1 MITTKPRS
9 TSSLVARVSV
19 ALALLSAP
27 FIAGAQAMESAEP
40 FKVGTF
46 AINDIPTVG
55 LVMRD
60 DALVVDLNA
69 ANRAM
74 QLLPQYSHLDMPV
87 DMIGLIERYEYG
99 LKYRIYE
106 VVNWLVEEELLSRSA
121 MRDFVYPVANVDIMA
136 PIQYPSKIMN
146 AAVNFYTHACEG
158 CNDDELA
165 QRTKE
170 RRENRGVPYLFL
182 KPTRGAVIGDG
193 EDIIM
198 PYGRDEIEYEVEMAI
213 VFGRTGKYIS
223 ADRAYDHV
231 FGYMVAM
238 DVSDRGGRPPGGY
251 AMRSDWFV
259 GKGHDTFAP
268 HGPWIVPKE
277 FYGDPMER
285 LHQIT
290 VVDGVT
296 VQEAKAGDMIH
307 NIPELI
313 EYASSLITV
322 FPGDVMQSGTSG
334 GTGAGRVER
343 ASGSGFLV
351 DGEIISAQI
360 EGIGTLTHRV
370 VAEKSVPGDLSG
382 SQLPPVSTYRDAR

>member
-1 MITTKPRS
+1 MIRNLIKLNAYLKS
-9 TSSLVARVSV
+9 LSLVA
-19 ALALLSAP
+19 ALALLVAP
-27 FIAGAQAMESAEP
+27 LTALGQADESVEP

-46 AINDIPTVG
+46 AVNDTPFVG
-55 LVMRD
+55 LVVRD
-60 DALVVDLNA
+60 DSLIVDLPA

-74 QLLPQYSHLDMPV
+74 QNNWQYNKIDMPN
-87 DMIGLIERYEYG
+87 DMLGLIEQYEYG
-99 LKYRIYE
+99 LKYRVYE
-106 VVNWLVEEELLSRSA
+106 VMNWLVAHDLLDEDTA
-121 MRDFVYPVANVDIMA
+121 YVYDVEDVDIQA

-158 CNDDELA
+158 CSAEELR
-165 QRTKE
+165 QRTRE
-170 RRENRGVPYLFL
+170 RQENRGVPYLFL
-182 KPTRGAVIGDG
+182 KPTRGAVVGDG

-213 VFGRTGKYIS
+213 VFGKTGKYVS
-223 ADRAYDHV
+223 ATRAYDHV

-251 AMRSDWFV
+251 GVRSDWFV

-296 VQEAKAGDMIH
+296 VQEAQAGDMIH

-313 EYASSLITV
+313 EYATSLITV

-334 GTGAGRVER
+334 GTGAGRVQR
-343 ASGSGFLV
+343 ATGSGYLV
-351 DGEIISAQI
+351 DGETIQASI

-370 VAEKSVPGDLSG
+370 VRERSVPSDLSG
-382 SQLPPVSTYRDAR
+382 AQLPPTSSYRN

>member
-1 MITTKPRS
+1 MTRRLLFTLAIVANL
-9 TSSLVARVSV
+9 SL
-19 ALALLSAP
+19 LALPGSVL
-27 FIAGAQAMESAEP
+27 AQPAIEPAEP

-46 AINDIPTVG
+46 MVGNEQFAG
-55 LVMRD
+55 LVMRND
-60 DALVVDLNA
+60 SLIVDLVE
-69 ANRAM
+69 ANKALELM
-74 QLLPQYSHLDMPV
+74 PQYPAVDMPNDV
-87 DMIGLIERYEYG
+87 LGLIERYEYG
-99 LKYRIYE
+99 LKYRVYE
-106 VVNWLVEEELLSRSA
+106 IVNALSVSGLLQSSDRPGYLYAVE
-121 MRDFVYPVANVDIMA
+121 DVDIRA

-158 CNDDELA
+158 CTEEELA
-165 QRTKE
+165 ERTRQRQ
-170 RRENRGVPYLFL
+170 ENRGVPYLFL
-182 KPTRGAVIGDG
+182 KPSRGAVIGDG
-193 EDIIM
+193 EDVIM

-213 VFGRTGKYIS
+213 VFGSSGKYIS
-223 ADRAYDHV
+223 SARAYDHV

-238 DVSDRGGRPPGGY
+238 DISDRGGRPPGGF
-251 AMRSDWFV
+251 SSGQDWFV

-313 EYASSLITV
+313 EYASSLITI
-322 FPGDVMQSGTSG
+322 FPGDVLQSGTSG
-334 GTGAGRVER
+334 GTGSGRVQR
-343 ASGSGFLV
+343 ATGSGYLI
-351 DGEIISAQI
+351 DGETISATI

-370 VAEKSVPGDLSG
+370 VREQSVPDDLSG
-382 SQLPPVSTYRDAR
+382 SQLPPTSTYRNR

>member
-9 TSSLVARVSV
+9 TSSLFARVSV

-106 VVNWLVEEELLSRSA
+106 VVNWLVEEELLSGSA

-136 PIQYPSKIMN
+136 PIQYPCKIMN

-382 SQLPPVSTYRDAR
+382 SQLPPVSTYREAR

>member
-1 MITTKPRS
+1 MIRK
-9 TSSLVARVSV
+9 SLCALTLVG
-19 ALALLSAP
+19 ALAATVGPTMVL
-27 FIAGAQAMESAEP
+27 AQAMESAEP

-46 AINDIPTVG
+46 NIDNLPTVG

-60 DALVVDLNA
+60 DQVIVELEA

-74 QLLPQYSHLDMPV
+74 QLAPQYSKMDMPD
-87 DMIGLIERYEYG
+87 DMLGLIENYEYG

-106 VVNWLVEEELLSRSA
+106 IVNWMVEEDLLSTGNRPDWVHPTAS
-121 MRDFVYPVANVDIMA
+121 VDIMA
-136 PIQYPSKIMN
+136 PILYPSKVMN

-165 QRTKE
+165 RRTRE
-170 RRENRGVPYLFL
+170 RQENRGVPYLFL
-182 KPTRGAVIGDG
+182 KPTRGAIIGDG
-193 EDIIM
+193 DDVIM
-198 PYGRDEIEYEVEMAI
+198 PYGRDRIEYEVEMAI

-223 ADRAYDHV
+223 AHRAYDYV

-238 DVSDRGGRPPGGY
+238 DISDRGGRPPGGY
-251 AMRSDWFV
+251 GSGSDWFV

-313 EYASSLITV
+313 EYASSLITI

-334 GTGAGRVER
+334 GTGAGRVQR
-343 ASGSGFLV
+343 ATGSGYLI
-351 DGEIISAQI
+351 DGETITASI

-370 VAEKSVPGDLSG
+370 VEERSIPNDLTG
-382 SQLPPVSTYRDAR
+382 SQLPPVSSYRD

>member
-1 MITTKPRS
+1 MKRRS
-9 TSSLVARVSV
+9 LFTLACAAMLSL
-19 ALALLSAP
+19 LALPTSVL
-27 FIAGAQAMESAEP
+27 AQPNIEPAEP

-46 AINDIPTVG
+46 AVGNRQFAG

-60 DALVVDLNA
+60 DSLIVDLVE
-69 ANRAM
+69 ANKALE
-74 QLLPQYSHLDMPV
+74 LLPEYVGVNMPDDV
-87 DMIGLIERYEYG
+87 LALIEGYEYG
-99 LKYRIYE
+99 LKYRVYE
-106 VVNWLVEEELLSRSA
+106 IVNALVLVGLLDGGNRPDYIHA
-121 MRDFVYPVANVDIMA
+121 VGDVDIRA

-158 CNDDELA
+158 CTEEQLA
-165 QRTKE
+165 QRTRE

-182 KPTRGAVIGDG
+182 KPSRGAVIGDG
-193 EDIIM
+193 ENVIM
-198 PYGRDEIEYEVEMAI
+198 PYGRDQIEYEVEMAI

-223 ADRAYDHV
+223 SARAYDHV

-238 DVSDRGGRPPGGY
+238 DISDRGGRPPGGF
-251 AMRSDWFV
+251 SSGQDWFV

-313 EYASSLITV
+313 EYASSLITI
-322 FPGDVMQSGTSG
+322 FPGDVLQSGTSG
-334 GTGAGRVER
+334 GTGSGRVER
-343 ASGSGFLV
+343 ATGSGYLI
-351 DGEIISAQI
+351 DGETINASI

-370 VAEKSVPGDLSG
+370 VREQSVPDDLSG
-382 SQLPPVSTYRDAR
+382 AQLTPTSVYRN